1 MGFEEVDANFIHA
14 APLDEK
20 VLCPSCPSE
29 RRSPLYLREQ
39 SFRLPGLSR
48 DYLCQGAQ
56 SSYVLVTVETF
67 IGLTICQARPLA
79 LVRTLP
85 PEDLPIPED
94 PLSPI
99 WRKVAIEY
107 IEWLSA
113 SVKLRVQ
120 DIPRLSGYGPTF
132 SSNDIFIL
140 SALFRESLNSPKI
153 AILFSGGIDCTLIAY
168 LSHLSVAELINPRKD
183 ILNQVL
189 QTSSNHRANRPFE
202 RGF

>member
-1 MGFEEVDANFIHA
+1 M
-14 APLDEK
+14 
-20 VLCPSCPSE
+20 
-29 RRSPLYLREQ
+29 
-39 SFRLPGLSR
+39 
-48 DYLCQGAQ
+48 
-56 SSYVLVTVETF
+56 
-67 IGLTICQARPLA
+67 GLTIYQARPLA

-99 WRKVAIEY
+99 WRKVTIEY

-120 DIPRLSGYGPTF
+120 DIPRLSESEYRPTF

-140 SALFRESLNSPKI
+140 SALFRESLNSPRI

-168 LSHLSVAELINPRKD
+168 LSHLSVVELLNPRKD

-189 QTSSNHRANRPFE
+189 QTYPNHRANRPFE